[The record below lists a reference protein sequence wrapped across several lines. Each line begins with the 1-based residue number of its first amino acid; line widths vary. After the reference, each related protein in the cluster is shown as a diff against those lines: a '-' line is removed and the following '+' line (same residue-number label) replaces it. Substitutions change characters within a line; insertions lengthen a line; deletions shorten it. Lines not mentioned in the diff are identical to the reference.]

1 MSGGMREIKR
11 RIKSVGSTRQIT
23 KAMNLVA
30 SSKLNK
36 SKERFVQIHPFAQ
49 MTQNVISQI
58 AGGATNLNHPY
69 IKKRPVNKATVIVL
83 AGDRGLCG
91 GYNVS
96 VCQSAV
102 AAADGVECEF
112 ITVGSKA
119 YEYFKSRNRA
129 VVRDIRGISE
139 NPTYNDARSIGE
151 DVLRRFAA
159 GETDEVYL
167 AYTMYHSTIS
177 YESTCVKLL
186 PFDVEELAAGDNAD
200 KGLTLYEP
208 SPEAVLGY
216 VLPKYINTVI
226 YGAMAESALCEQ
238 SARMTAMDSAT
249 ENANDMLDELNIK
262 YNRARQGAITQ
273 EITEII
279 GGAEC

>member
-36 SKERFVQIHPFAQ
+36 SKDRFLQVRPFFE
-49 MTQNVISQI
+49 MTQGVIAKVASG
-58 AGGATNLNHPY
+58 AGNMQHPY
-69 IKKRPVNKATVIVL
+69 ITSREVKKATVIVL

-91 GYNVS
+91 GYNVN

-102 AAADGVECEF
+102 ATCPDTPCDYV
-112 ITVGSKA
+112 TVGAKS
-119 YEYFKSRNRA
+119 YEYLKARGKNISLS
-129 VVRDIRGISE
+129 VRGISE
-139 NPTYNDARSIGE
+139 NPTYDDARSIGE
-151 DVLRRFAA
+151 EVLRRYAA
-159 GETDEVYL
+159 GETDAVYL
-167 AYTMYHSTIS
+167 AYTKYLSTIS
-177 YESTCVKLL
+177 YESTCIRLL
-186 PFDVEELAAGDNAD
+186 PFDLEEFKGDGEAD
-200 KGLTLYEP
+200 NGLTLYEP
-208 SPEAVLGY
+208 SAGEVLSY

-249 ENANDMLDELNIK
+249 ENANEMIDTLNIK

-279 GGAEC
+279 GGADL

>member
-36 SKERFVQIHPFAQ
+36 SKERFAQIRPFFQ
-49 MTQNVISQI
+49 MTQSVISKV
-58 AGGATNLNHPY
+58 AGGADNISHPY
-69 IKKRPVNKATVIVL
+69 ITVREVKKATVIVL

-91 GYNVS
+91 GYNAN
-96 VCQSAV
+96 VCNSAV
-102 AAADGVECEF
+102 RATNAECDYVAVGGKSYEF
-112 ITVGSKA
+112 L
-119 YEYFKSRNRA
+119 KSRGKTVVNA
-129 VVRDIRGISE
+129 VRGISE
-139 NPTYNDARSIGE
+139 SPTYEDARLIGE
-151 DVLRRFAA
+151 SVLKRFAE
-159 GETDEVYL
+159 GEVDEVYL
-167 AYTMYHSTIS
+167 AYTKYNSTIS
-177 YESTCVKLL
+177 YESTCIKLL
-186 PFDVEELAAGDNAD
+186 PFDLEEFKKTGSDT
-200 KGLTLYEP
+200 GSTLYEP
-208 SPEAVLGY
+208 SAEAVLSY

-226 YGAMAESALCEQ
+226 YGAMAESALCEE

-249 ENANDMLDELNIK
+249 ENAEEMIGTLNIK

-279 GGAEC
+279 GGADL

>member
-36 SKERFVQIHPFAQ
+36 AKDRFLKIHPFAE
-49 MTQNVISQI
+49 MTRSVISSV
-58 AGGATNLNHPY
+58 ASGAQNLNHPY
-69 IKKRPVNKATVIVL
+69 ISSREVKKATVIVL

-91 GYNVS
+91 GYNS
-96 VCQSAV
+96 GVCQSALSLSSQ
-102 AAADGVECEF
+102 VECDY
-112 ITVGSKA
+112 ITVGAKA
-119 YEYFKSRNRA
+119 FEYFKSRGKSISRS
-129 VVRDIRGISE
+129 VRGISE
-139 NPTYNDARSIGE
+139 KPEYSDARIIGE
-151 DVLRRFAA
+151 EVLKRFAE
-159 GETDEVYL
+159 GQTDEVYL

-177 YESTCVKLL
+177 YESTVVRLL
-186 PFDVEELAAGDNAD
+186 PFDMEEFSSDEAEGAAI
-200 KGLTLYEP
+200 YEP
-208 SPEAVLGY
+208 SADEVLSY

-249 ENANDMLDELNIK
+249 ENADDMMETLNTK

-279 GGAEC
+279 AGAEC

>member
-36 SKERFVQIHPFAQ
+36 SKERFLQIHPFAQ
-49 MTQNVISQI
+49 MSQNVISKV
-58 AGGATNLNHPY
+58 ASGASDIRHPY
-69 IKKRPVNKATVIVL
+69 ITKREVKKATVIVL

-96 VCQSAV
+96 VCQSALS
-102 AAADGVECEF
+102 ACEDVECDY
-112 ITVGSKA
+112 ITIGGKA
-119 YEYFKSRNRA
+119 YEYLKARDKNI
-129 VVRDIRGISE
+129 VRSIRGISE
-139 NPTYNDARSIGE
+139 NPDYDAARSIGE
-151 DVLRRFAA
+151 DVLKRFAS

-177 YESTCVKLL
+177 YESTCIRLL
-186 PFDVEELAAGDNAD
+186 PFDLDEFSGQED

-208 SPEAVLGY
+208 SAEAVLSY

-226 YGAMAESALCEQ
+226 YGALAESALCEE

-249 ENANDMLDELNIK
+249 ENADDMLETLNTK

-279 GGAEC
+279 GGADI

>member
-36 SKERFVQIHPFAQ
+36 SKERFMQIRPFFD
-49 MTQNVISQI
+49 MSRSVIADI
-58 AGGATNLNHPY
+58 AGGATNLSHPY
-69 IKKRPVNKATVIVL
+69 VTEREVKHATIVVL

-96 VCQSAV
+96 VCQEALRLSQ
-102 AAADGVECEF
+102 GECDF
-112 ITVGSKA
+112 VTIGSKA
-119 YEYFKSRNRA
+119 ADFFKSRGKTISRA
-129 VVRDIRGISE
+129 IRGISE
-139 NPTYNDARSIGE
+139 NPAYEDARVIGE
-151 DVLRRFAA
+151 EMLAKFAK

-167 AYTMYHSTIS
+167 AYTKYNSTIS
-177 YESTCVKLL
+177 YESTCIRLL
-186 PFDVEELAAGDNAD
+186 PFDLDEFKEEGGNAGM
-200 KGLTLYEP
+200 TLYEP
-208 SPEAVLGY
+208 SPENVLDY

-249 ENANDMLDELNIK
+249 ENADDMLDTLNTK

-279 GGAEC
+279 GGAEI

>member
-36 SKERFVQIHPFAQ
+36 SKERFLQIRPFAE
-49 MTQNVISQI
+49 MTQSVISKV
-58 AGGATNLNHPY
+58 ASGAANIRHPY
-69 IKKRPVNKATVIVL
+69 ITPREVKSAMVIVL

-91 GYNVS
+91 GYNIS
-96 VCQSAV
+96 VCQTALTACQDTV
-102 AAADGVECEF
+102 CDYV
-112 ITVGSKA
+112 TVGSKA
-119 YEYFKSRNRA
+119 YEYLKSRGKEISRS
-129 VVRDIRGISE
+129 VRGISE
-139 NPTYNDARSIGE
+139 NPAYEDARVIGE
-151 DVLRRFAA
+151 EVLKRFAE
-159 GETDEVYL
+159 GKTDEVYL
-167 AYTMYHSTIS
+167 AYTKYNSTIS
-177 YESTCVKLL
+177 YESTCIRLL
-186 PFDVEELAAGDNAD
+186 PFDMEEFSDGDD

-208 SPEAVLGY
+208 NAEAVLSY

-249 ENANDMLDELNIK
+249 ENADDMLEELNTK

>member
-36 SKERFVQIHPFAQ
+36 SKERFMQIRPFFD
-49 MTQNVISQI
+49 MSRSVIADI
-58 AGGATNLNHPY
+58 AGGATNLSHPY
-69 IKKRPVNKATVIVL
+69 VTEREVKHATIVVL

-96 VCQSAV
+96 VCQEALRLSE
-102 AAADGVECEF
+102 GECDF
-112 ITVGSKA
+112 VTIGSKA
-119 YEYFKSRNRA
+119 ADFFKSRGKTISRA
-129 VVRDIRGISE
+129 IRGISE
-139 NPTYNDARSIGE
+139 NPTYEDARVIGE
-151 DVLRRFAA
+151 EMLEKFAK

-167 AYTMYHSTIS
+167 AYTKYNSTIS
-177 YESTCVKLL
+177 YESTCIRLL
-186 PFDVEELAAGDNAD
+186 PFDLEEFKEEGGNS
-200 KGLTLYEP
+200 GMTLYEP
-208 SPEAVLGY
+208 SPETVLDY

-249 ENANDMLDELNIK
+249 ENADDMLDTLNTK

-279 GGAEC
+279 GGAEI

>member
-1 MSGGMREIKR
+1 VK
-11 RIKSVGSTRQIT
+11 
-23 KAMNLVA
+23 
-30 SSKLNK
+30 
-36 SKERFVQIHPFAQ
+36 
-49 MTQNVISQI
+49 
-58 AGGATNLNHPY
+58 
-69 IKKRPVNKATVIVL
+69 KATIIVL

-96 VCQSAV
+96 VCQSALS
-102 AAADGVECEF
+102 ACPEVECDYV
-112 ITVGSKA
+112 TVGAKA
-119 YEYFKSRNRA
+119 YEYMKARGKNVSRSL
-129 VVRDIRGISE
+129 RGISE
-139 NPTYNDARSIGE
+139 NPDYEAARSVGE
-151 DVLRRFAA
+151 DILKRFAE
-159 GETDEVYL
+159 GQTDAVYL

-177 YESTCVKLL
+177 YESTCIKLL
-186 PFDVEELAAGDNAD
+186 PFNLDEFSNDED

-208 SPEAVLGY
+208 SAEAVLSY

-249 ENANDMLDELNIK
+249 ENADDMLETLNTK

>member
-1 MSGGMREIKR
+1 MREIKR

-30 SSKLNK
+30 SSKLNRA
-36 SKERFVQIHPFAQ
+36 KERFTQISPFFNMSRA
-49 MTQNVISQI
+49 VIADI
-58 AGGATNLNHPY
+58 AGGATNLSHPY
-69 IKKRPVNKATVIVL
+69 VTERPVKHTTIVVL

-91 GYNVS
+91 GYNVG
-96 VCQSAV
+96 VCQ
-102 AAADGVECEF
+102 AALRLATEDCDFVT
-112 ITVGSKA
+112 IGSKA
-119 YEYFKSRNRA
+119 ADFFKSRGKTISR
-129 VVRDIRGISE
+129 VIKGISE
-139 NPTYNDARSIGE
+139 NPTYDDAKVLGE
-151 DVLRRFAA
+151 EVLRKFAD

-167 AYTMYHSTIS
+167 AYTKYNSTIS

-186 PFDVEELAAGDNAD
+186 PFSLDEFKDEEGELGT
-200 KGLTLYEP
+200 TLYEP
-208 SPEAVLGY
+208 SPDAVLGY

-226 YGAMAESALCEQ
+226 YGALAESALCEQ

-249 ENANDMLDELNIK
+249 ENADEMLDTLNTK

-279 GGAEC
+279 GGAEI

>member
-36 SKERFVQIHPFAQ
+36 SKERFLQIRPFAE
-49 MTQNVISQI
+49 MTQSVISKV
-58 AGGATNLNHPY
+58 ASGAANIRHPY
-69 IKKRPVNKATVIVL
+69 ITPREVKSATVIVL

-91 GYNVS
+91 GYNIS
-96 VCQSAV
+96 VCQTALTACQDTV
-102 AAADGVECEF
+102 CDYV
-112 ITVGSKA
+112 TVGSKA
-119 YEYFKSRNRA
+119 YEYLKSRGKEISRS
-129 VVRDIRGISE
+129 VRGISE
-139 NPTYNDARSIGE
+139 NPVYEDARVIGE
-151 DVLRRFAA
+151 EVLKRFAE
-159 GETDEVYL
+159 GKTDEVYL
-167 AYTMYHSTIS
+167 AYTKYNSTIS
-177 YESTCVKLL
+177 YESTCIRLL
-186 PFDVEELAAGDNAD
+186 PFDMEEFSDGDD

-208 SPEAVLGY
+208 NAEAVLSY

-249 ENANDMLDELNIK
+249 ENADDMLEELNTK

>member
-36 SKERFVQIHPFAQ
+36 AKDRFLKIRPFAE
-49 MTQNVISQI
+49 MTRNVISSV
-58 AGGATNLNHPY
+58 ASGAQNLNHPY
-69 IKKRPVNKATVIVL
+69 ISSREVKKATVIVL

-91 GYNVS
+91 GYNS
-96 VCQSAV
+96 GVCQSALSLSSQ
-102 AAADGVECEF
+102 VECDY
-112 ITVGSKA
+112 ITVGAKA
-119 YEYFKSRNRA
+119 FEYFKSRGKSISRS
-129 VVRDIRGISE
+129 VRGISE
-139 NPTYNDARSIGE
+139 KPEYSDARIIGE
-151 DVLRRFAA
+151 EVLKRFAE
-159 GETDEVYL
+159 GQTDEVYL

-177 YESTCVKLL
+177 YESTVVRLL
-186 PFDVEELAAGDNAD
+186 PFDMEEFSSDEAEGAAI
-200 KGLTLYEP
+200 YEP
-208 SPEAVLGY
+208 SADEVLSY

-249 ENANDMLDELNIK
+249 ENADDMMETLNTK

-279 GGAEC
+279 AGAEC